1 MAITLEL
8 TEELQRQLVDEANR
22 LNISPSELVVTAL
35 TKWLASNDNN
45 RRAAVREAAMD
56 SINRNREMLEKLS

>member
-35 TKWLASNDNN
+35 TKWLASNDSN

-56 SINRNREMLEKLS
+56 SINMNREMLEKLS

>member
-22 LNISPSELVVTAL
+22 LNISPSELVITAL

-56 SINRNREMLEKLS
+56 SINMNREMLEKLS